1 MKKGIKILIA
11 VVACILGILLIV
23 PLMLKG
29 KIKDIAETTANEMLE
44 AKVSLGDVS
53 MNFFSDF
60 PNASLGVKDVAIV
73 GINDFSGDTL
83 ANVGELDV
91 VINLASLFGDS
102 YEINEVEL
110 NDATL
115 NAKLLANGLANW
127 DIVISSDSTE
137 VEEDTTASSP
147 FKLDLDDFSVNNL
160 SVSYDDQMD
169 SMFAAVKG
177 LDLQLVGDIS
187 LDLQTLANIEKF
199 KMAVGQLIYK
209 DEKGSLGADLRN
221 VSMDFSGS
229 MSDKISNISTTLSVD
244 SLSLLME
251 NIPYLSNVKT
261 EAEIEL
267 EADLENNKFK
277 FGKNYLKLNE
287 IKANFEG
294 FVHVLES
301 SMDMDLKINTPD
313 IDFKQILSL
322 IPIIYKDDFASLQTS
337 GSVNLNAFA
346 KGRMAGDTLPELNID
361 LNIADAMFKYPDL
374 PSSVKDINIAANVR
388 NNGNI
393 TDSTQISVPQLAF
406 NMAGNPFKVSLGVK
420 TPISDPNFNFA
431 ANGKLDLGKI
441 VEVIHLEDISLKG
454 IFNAALVAE
463 GKMSYI
469 DKEEYEKFHI
479 NGDLNLADFVLDMSS
494 LNYDVLINEAKLGFS
509 SQFINLN
516 AGLTLG
522 ESDVALKGKLQNF
535 IQYIMRGE
543 TIKGSLDVN
552 SKLLNV
558 SELLGEEESETTE
571 VAEDTTAG
579 SSSIHI
585 PGNLDF
591 ALNANIATL
600 LYDGI
605 ELKDIIATLSIKDQ
619 KAKINSIKAKT
630 MGGSLG
636 LSGTFDTQDT
646 LKPVVDFD
654 IDVKDMIIAKV
665 FTDIT
670 TANKLVPLLADA
682 NGNFSMNMDFHSDM
696 DSELNP
702 ILNSIN
708 ASGNFISK
716 EVGLDSVAALEKI
729 AELVKYPALK
739 NPSLK
744 DISIKFLIKD
754 GRVTADPFETFIQ
767 TAKLNVSGSSGLDQ
781 TLDYVTT
788 ITLPESIKSLVPLAI
803 DVKIGGTFRNPK
815 ISIGAEKTLENLKET
830 AIETVTKVVDE
841 AKEKAIAAAKESKEK
856 LVQAAI
862 KQKESLVKVATE
874 SGNKLVAKAQ
884 QQSDSLQAKAN
895 NPIAKAAAKKTG
907 DALVKK
913 AQEQSKKLVNDATA
927 SGDKLINNAQKEGD
941 ELINKVASATKSEN
955 TKE

>member
-73 GINDFSGDTL
+73 GINDFLGDTL

-361 LNIADAMFKYPDL
+361 LKIADAMFKYPDL
-374 PSSVKDINIAANVR
+374 PSSVKDINIVANVR

-393 TDSTQISVPQLAF
+393 TDSTQLSVPQLAF

-420 TPISDPNFNFA
+420 TPISDPDFNFA

-441 VEVIHLEDISLKG
+441 VEVVHLEDISLKG
-454 IFNAALVAE
+454 IFDAALVAE

-494 LNYDVLINEAKLGFS
+494 LNYDILINEAKLGFS

-516 AGLTLG
+516 AGLALG

-605 ELKDIIATLSIKDQ
+605 ELKDIIAALSIKDQ
-619 KAKINSIKAKT
+619 KAKINSIKANT

-744 DISIKFLIKD
+744 DISIKFFIKD

-941 ELINKVASATKSEN
+941 ELINKVASTTKSEN

>member
-1 MKKGIKILIA
+1 
-11 VVACILGILLIV
+11 
-23 PLMLKG
+23 MLKG

-115 NAKLLANGLANW
+115 SAKLLANGLANW
-127 DIVISSDSTE
+127 DILISSDSTE

-147 FKLDLDDFSVNNL
+147 FKLDLDDFTVNNL

-199 KMAVGQLIYK
+199 KMAIGQLIYK
-209 DEKGSLGADLRN
+209 DAKGSLGADLRN

-229 MSDKISNISTTLSVD
+229 MSDKISNVSTTLIVD

-337 GSVNLNAFA
+337 GNVKLNAFA

-374 PSSVKDINIAANVR
+374 PSAVKDINIAANVR

-393 TDSTQISVPQLAF
+393 TDSTQLSVPQLAF

-420 TPISDPNFNFA
+420 TPISDPDFNFA

-441 VEVIHLEDISLKG
+441 AEVIHLEDISLKG
-454 IFNAALVAE
+454 IFDAALAAD

-469 DKEEYEKFHI
+469 DKEEYEKFNI
-479 NGDLNLADFVLDMSS
+479 KGDLSLADFVLDMSS

-558 SELLGEEESETTE
+558 SELLGEEESETAE
-571 VAEDTTAG
+571 VAEDTTTG

-585 PGNLDF
+585 PSNLDF

-605 ELKDIIATLSIKDQ
+605 ELKDIIAALSVKDQ
-619 KAKINSIKAKT
+619 KAKINSIKANT

-696 DSELNP
+696 DGELNP

-744 DISIKFLIKD
+744 DINIKFLIKD

-856 LVQAAI
+856 LIQAAI
-862 KQKESLVKVATE
+862 KQKENLVKVAEE

-941 ELINKVASATKSEN
+941 ELINKATSATDSKN

>member
-393 TDSTQISVPQLAF
+393 TDSTQISVSQLAF

-420 TPISDPNFNFA
+420 TPISDPDFNFA

-441 VEVIHLEDISLKG
+441 VEVVHLEDISLKG
-454 IFNAALVAE
+454 IFDAALVAE

-522 ESDVALKGKLQNF
+522 ESDIALKGKLQNF
-535 IQYIMRGE
+535 IQYIMRSE

-558 SELLGEEESETTE
+558 SELLGEEESETKE

-605 ELKDIIATLSIKDQ
+605 ELKDIIAALSIKDQ
-619 KAKINSIKAKT
+619 KAKINSIKANT

-913 AQEQSKKLVNDATA
+913 AQEQSKKLVSDATA

-941 ELINKVASATKSEN
+941 ELINKVASTTKSEN

>member
-301 SMDMDLKINTPD
+301 SMDMDLKINTPN

-454 IFNAALVAE
+454 IFDAALVAE

-494 LNYDVLINEAKLGFS
+494 LNYDILVNEAKLGFS

-516 AGLTLG
+516 AGLALG

-591 ALNANIATL
+591 ALNAKIATL

-605 ELKDIIATLSIKDQ
+605 ELKDIIAALSIKDQ
-619 KAKINSIKAKT
+619 KAKINSIKANT

-913 AQEQSKKLVNDATA
+913 AQEQSKKLVSDATA

-941 ELINKVASATKSEN
+941 ELINKVASTTKSEN

>member
-420 TPISDPNFNFA
+420 TPISDPDFNFA

-441 VEVIHLEDISLKG
+441 VEVVHLEDISLKG
-454 IFNAALVAE
+454 IFDAALVAE

-516 AGLTLG
+516 AGLALG

-558 SELLGEEESETTE
+558 SELLGEEESETKE

-605 ELKDIIATLSIKDQ
+605 ELKDIIAALSIKDQ
-619 KAKINSIKAKT
+619 KAKINSIKANT

-702 ILNSIN
+702 VLNSIN

-913 AQEQSKKLVNDATA
+913 AQEQSKKLVSDATA

-941 ELINKVASATKSEN
+941 ELINKVASTTKSEN

>member
-187 LDLQTLANIEKF
+187 LDLHTLANIEKF

-374 PSSVKDINIAANVR
+374 PSSVKDINIVANVR

-420 TPISDPNFNFA
+420 TPISDPDFNFA

-441 VEVIHLEDISLKG
+441 VEVVHLEDISLKG
-454 IFNAALVAE
+454 IFDAALVAE

-516 AGLTLG
+516 AGLALG
-522 ESDVALKGKLQNF
+522 ESDIALKGKLQNF

-558 SELLGEEESETTE
+558 SELLGEEESETKE

-605 ELKDIIATLSIKDQ
+605 ELKDIIAALSIKDQ
-619 KAKINSIKAKT
+619 KAKINSIKANT

>member
-374 PSSVKDINIAANVR
+374 PSSVKDINIVANVR

-420 TPISDPNFNFA
+420 TPISDPDFNFA

-441 VEVIHLEDISLKG
+441 VEVVHLEDISLKG
-454 IFNAALVAE
+454 IFDAALVAE

-516 AGLTLG
+516 AGLALG

-605 ELKDIIATLSIKDQ
+605 ELKDIIAALSIKDQ
-619 KAKINSIKAKT
+619 KAKINSIKANT

-913 AQEQSKKLVNDATA
+913 AQEQSKKLVSDATA

-941 ELINKVASATKSEN
+941 ELINKVASSTKSEN

>member
-11 VVACILGILLIV
+11 VVACILGMLLIV

-127 DIVISSDSTE
+127 DIVISSSSTE

-209 DEKGSLGADLRN
+209 YEKRSLGADLRN

-374 PSSVKDINIAANVR
+374 PSSVKDINIVANVR

-420 TPISDPNFNFA
+420 TPISDPDFNFA

-441 VEVIHLEDISLKG
+441 VEVVHLEDISLKG
-454 IFNAALVAE
+454 IFDAALVAE

-516 AGLTLG
+516 AGLALG

-605 ELKDIIATLSIKDQ
+605 ELKDIIAALSIKDQ
-619 KAKINSIKAKT
+619 KAKINSIKANT

-788 ITLPESIKSLVPLAI
+788 ITLPESIKSLVPLTI

-927 SGDKLINNAQKEGD
+927 SGDKLINDAQKEGD
-941 ELINKVASATKSEN
+941 ELINKVASTTKSEN

>member
-454 IFNAALVAE
+454 IFDAALVAE

-494 LNYDVLINEAKLGFS
+494 LNYDILVNEAKLGFS

-516 AGLTLG
+516 AGLALG

-605 ELKDIIATLSIKDQ
+605 ELKDIIAALSIKDQ
-619 KAKINSIKAKT
+619 KAKINSIKANT

>member
-393 TDSTQISVPQLAF
+393 TDSTLISVPQLAF

-420 TPISDPNFNFA
+420 TPISDPDFNFA

-454 IFNAALVAE
+454 IFDAALVAE

-494 LNYDVLINEAKLGFS
+494 LNYDILVNEAKLGFS

-516 AGLTLG
+516 AGLALG

-605 ELKDIIATLSIKDQ
+605 ELKDIIAALSIKDQ
-619 KAKINSIKAKT
+619 KAKINSIKANT

-941 ELINKVASATKSEN
+941 ELINKVASTTKSEN

>member
-301 SMDMDLKINTPD
+301 SMDMDLKINTPN

-374 PSSVKDINIAANVR
+374 PSSVKDINIVANVR

-420 TPISDPNFNFA
+420 TPISDPDFNFA

-454 IFNAALVAE
+454 IFDAALVAE

-494 LNYDVLINEAKLGFS
+494 LNYDILINEAKLGFS

-522 ESDVALKGKLQNF
+522 ESDVALMGKLQNF

-605 ELKDIIATLSIKDQ
+605 ELKDIIAALSIKDQ
-619 KAKINSIKAKT
+619 KAKINSIKANT

-941 ELINKVASATKSEN
+941 ELINKVASTTKSEN

>member
-301 SMDMDLKINTPD
+301 SMDMDLKINTPN

-454 IFNAALVAE
+454 IFDAALVAE

-494 LNYDVLINEAKLGFS
+494 LNYDILVNEAKLGFS

-516 AGLTLG
+516 AGLALG

-591 ALNANIATL
+591 ALNAKIATL

-605 ELKDIIATLSIKDQ
+605 ELKDIIAALSIKDQ
-619 KAKINSIKAKT
+619 KAKINSIKANT

-941 ELINKVASATKSEN
+941 ELINKVASTTKSEN

>member
-420 TPISDPNFNFA
+420 TPISDPDFNFA

-454 IFNAALVAE
+454 IFDAALVAE

-516 AGLTLG
+516 AGLALG
-522 ESDVALKGKLQNF
+522 ESDIALKGKLQNF

-591 ALNANIATL
+591 ALNANIVTL

-605 ELKDIIATLSIKDQ
+605 ELKDIIAALSIKDQ

-941 ELINKVASATKSEN
+941 ELINKVASTTKSEN

>member
-73 GINDFSGDTL
+73 GINDFLGDTL

-374 PSSVKDINIAANVR
+374 PSSVKDINIVANVR

-393 TDSTQISVPQLAF
+393 TDSTQLSVPQLAF

-420 TPISDPNFNFA
+420 TPISDPDFNFA

-441 VEVIHLEDISLKG
+441 VEVVHLEDISLKG
-454 IFNAALVAE
+454 IFDAALVAE

-494 LNYDVLINEAKLGFS
+494 LNYDILINEAKLGFS

-516 AGLTLG
+516 AGLALG

-605 ELKDIIATLSIKDQ
+605 ELKDIIAALSIKDQ
-619 KAKINSIKAKT
+619 KAKINSIKANT

-744 DISIKFLIKD
+744 DISIKFFIKD

-941 ELINKVASATKSEN
+941 ELINKVASTTKSEN

>member
-229 MSDKISNISTTLSVD
+229 MSDKISNVSTTLSVD

-374 PSSVKDINIAANVR
+374 PSSVKDINIVANVR

-420 TPISDPNFNFA
+420 TPISDPDFNFA

-441 VEVIHLEDISLKG
+441 VEVVHLEDISLKG
-454 IFNAALVAE
+454 IFDAALAAE

-516 AGLTLG
+516 AGLALG

-605 ELKDIIATLSIKDQ
+605 ELKDIIAALSIKDQ
-619 KAKINSIKAKT
+619 KAKINSIKANT

>member
-322 IPIIYKDDFASLQTS
+322 IPIIYKDDFASLQTN

-420 TPISDPNFNFA
+420 TPISDPDFNFA

-441 VEVIHLEDISLKG
+441 VEVVHLEDISLKG
-454 IFNAALVAE
+454 IFDAALVAE

-516 AGLTLG
+516 AGLALG

-585 PGNLDF
+585 PGNLDI

-605 ELKDIIATLSIKDQ
+605 ELKDIIAALSIKDQ
-619 KAKINSIKAKT
+619 KAKINSIKANT

-927 SGDKLINNAQKEGD
+927 SGDKLINDAQKEGD
-941 ELINKVASATKSEN
+941 ELINKVASTTKSEN